1 LIFFILPNL
10 PNLPIL
16 PTGGFAMTTV
26 KQTYPSRAALMKAIR
41 DEVARMDMDGL
52 VGLASALKLNLRM
65 PVASVSASEPSQ
77 AHAARQSL
85 PSGRVLQGSGIGPVV
100 SEAKGRRLL
109 DAVTVENESADWVES
124 DLAGAGQVVSLLN
137 ISRATLDNWR
147 RAKRVIALRKGL
159 RNFLYPL
166 RQFDHLKPLE
176 GLDTIAAL
184 FSSPEDAWEWLVAP
198 NRMTDGEPPIKKLR
212 DGKFQMVRNAAEGAL
227 DYA

>member
-1 LIFFILPNL
+1 
-10 PNLPIL
+10 
-16 PTGGFAMTTV
+16 MTTV

>member
-1 LIFFILPNL
+1 
-10 PNLPIL
+10 
-16 PTGGFAMTTV
+16 MTTV

-65 PVASVSASEPSQ
+65 PVASVSASEPSE

>member
-1 LIFFILPNL
+1 
-10 PNLPIL
+10 
-16 PTGGFAMTTV
+16 MTTV

-159 RNFLYPL
+159 RNFLYPV
-166 RQFDHLKPLE
+166 RQFDRLKPLE